1 MKYQSFSKSKRPHQN
16 LVVWQEG
23 IKFVKDIYL
32 DYISNH
38 EFEQFNEKANR
49 ISALLAG
56 LIKKKQMN
64 N

>member
-32 DYISNH
+32 N
-38 EFEQFNEKANR
+38 
-49 ISALLAG
+49 LM
-56 LIKKKQMN
+56 KKQIEFLLY
-64 N
+64 

>member
-23 IKFVKDIYL
+23 IKF
-32 DYISNH
+32 
-38 EFEQFNEKANR
+38 EQFNEKADR

-56 LIKKKQMN
+56 LIKKK
-64 N
+64 